1 MTESFKTLCGTPVYR
16 GAQVENDGLE
26 LMLLVLEV
34 SSVANALRHFSSL
47 VGWPCQL
54 YGVDMWADRP

>member
-1 MTESFKTLCGTPVYR
+1 MYR

-34 SSVANALRHFSSL
+34 SSVANALRRFSSL
-47 VGWPCQL
+47 IGWPCQL